1 MTMEISAKIVKEL
14 RDKTGAGMMNCKKA
28 LTDNNGDF
36 DKAMEALRL
45 KGEAIADKKASRS
58 ANEGLIEAYIHTG
71 SKLGILLEVNCETD
85 FVSRKPEFKE
95 LAQNL
100 GMQIAACPDIEV
112 ISLEQISPELKQ
124 KEWEFE
130 SSKDDL
136 ANKPEEI
143 KNKIIEG
150 RVAKRLKTKVLLE
163 QDYIRD
169 SNLTVDEY
177 LKQKISLFGENI
189 KIARFSRF
197 TLGKE

>member
-1 MTMEISAKIVKEL
+1 MTMEITAKIVKEL

-36 DKAMEALRL
+36 EKAMEALRL

-100 GMQIAACPDIEV
+100 GMQIAACPDVEV
-112 ISLEQISPELKQ
+112 ISLDQISAEIKQ
-124 KEWEFE
+124 KEWDFE

-136 ANKPEEI
+136 VNKPAEI

-150 RVAKRLKTKVLLE
+150 RVTKSLKTKVLLE
-163 QDYIRD
+163 QNYIRD
-169 SNLTVDEY
+169 SNVTVDEY

-197 TLGKE
+197 TLGEE

>member
-1 MTMEISAKIVKEL
+1 MEISAKIVKEL

-36 DKAMEALRL
+36 DKAIESLRL

-112 ISLEQISPELKQ
+112 ISLEQISAELKQ
-124 KEWEFE
+124 KEWDFE

-169 SNLTVDEY
+169 SNLTVDAY

-197 TLGKE
+197 TLGE

>member
-1 MTMEISAKIVKEL
+1 MEITAKIVKEL

-36 DKAMEALRL
+36 EKAMEALRL

-100 GMQIAACPDIEV
+100 GMQIAACPDVEV
-112 ISLEQISPELKQ
+112 ISLDQISAEIKQ
-124 KEWEFE
+124 KEWDFE

-136 ANKPEEI
+136 VNKPAEI

-150 RVAKRLKTKVLLE
+150 RVTKSLKTKVLLE
-163 QDYIRD
+163 QNYIRD
-169 SNLTVDEY
+169 SNVTVDEY

-197 TLGKE
+197 TLGEE

>member
-71 SKLGILLEVNCETD
+71 SKLGVLLEVNCETD

-95 LAQNL
+95 LVQNL
-100 GMQIAACPDIEV
+100 GMQIAACPDVEI
-112 ISLEQISPELKQ
+112 ISLDEIPDDLKQ
-124 KEWEFE
+124 KEWDFE
-130 SSKDDL
+130 SAKGDL
-136 ANKPEEI
+136 ANKPDEI

-150 RVAKRLKTKVLLE
+150 RVNKNLKTK
-163 QDYIRD
+163 YIH
-169 SNLTVDEY
+169 L
-177 LKQKISLFGENI
+177 
-189 KIARFSRF
+189 
-197 TLGKE
+197 

>member
-1 MTMEISAKIVKEL
+1 MTMEITAKIVKEL

-100 GMQIAACPDIEV
+100 GMQIAACPDVEV
-112 ISLEQISPELKQ
+112 ISLDQISDELKQ
-124 KEWEFE
+124 KEWDFE

-136 ANKPEEI
+136 ANKPDEI

-150 RVAKRLKTKVLLE
+150 RVAKSLKTKVLLE

-169 SNLTVDEY
+169 SNLTVEDY

-189 KIARFSRF
+189 KIARFARF
-197 TLGKE
+197 TLGEE

>member
-1 MTMEISAKIVKEL
+1 MEISAKIVKEL

>member
-1 MTMEISAKIVKEL
+1 
-14 RDKTGAGMMNCKKA
+14 
-28 LTDNNGDF
+28 
-36 DKAMEALRL
+36 MEALRL

-177 LKQKISLFGENI
+177 LKQKN
-189 KIARFSRF
+189 
-197 TLGKE
+197 

>member
-71 SKLGILLEVNCETD
+71 SKLGVLLEVNCETD

-95 LAQNL
+95 LVQNL
-100 GMQIAACPDIEV
+100 GMQIAACPDVEI
-112 ISLEQISPELKQ
+112 ISLDEIPDDLKQ
-124 KEWEFE
+124 KEWDFE
-130 SSKDDL
+130 SAKGDL
-136 ANKPEEI
+136 ANKPDEI

-150 RVAKRLKTKVLLE
+150 RVNKNLKTKVLLE
-163 QDYIRD
+163 QEYIRD
-169 SNLTVDEY
+169 SKLTVEGY

-189 KIARFSRF
+189 KITRFVRF
-197 TLGKE
+197 NLGAE

>member
-1 MTMEISAKIVKEL
+1 MEISAKIVKEL

-100 GMQIAACPDIEV
+100 GMQIAACPDVEV
-112 ISLEQISPELKQ
+112 ISLDQISDEIKQ
-124 KEWEFE
+124 KEWDFE
-130 SSKDDL
+130 SSKEDL
-136 ANKPEEI
+136 ANKPDEI
-143 KNKIIEG
+143 KNKIVEG
-150 RVAKRLKTKVLLE
+150 RVAKTLRTKVLLE
-163 QDYIRD
+163 QDYIRE
-169 SNLTVDEY
+169 SNMTVEDY

-189 KIARFSRF
+189 KITRFARFN
-197 TLGKE
+197 LGEE

>member
-1 MTMEISAKIVKEL
+1 MEISAKIVKEL

-100 GMQIAACPDIEV
+100 GMQIAACPDVEV
-112 ISLEQISPELKQ
+112 ISLDQISDELKQ
-124 KEWEFE
+124 KEWDFE

-136 ANKPEEI
+136 ANKPDGI

-150 RVAKRLKTKVLLE
+150 RVAKSLKTKVLLE

-169 SNLTVDEY
+169 SNLTVEDY

-189 KIARFSRF
+189 KIAKFARF
-197 TLGKE
+197 TLGEE

>member
-100 GMQIAACPDIEV
+100 GMQIAACPDVEV
-112 ISLEQISPELKQ
+112 ISLDQISDEIKQ
-124 KEWEFE
+124 KEWDFE
-130 SSKDDL
+130 SSKEDL
-136 ANKPEEI
+136 ANKPDEI
-143 KNKIIEG
+143 KNKIVEG
-150 RVAKRLKTKVLLE
+150 RVAKTLRTKVLLE
-163 QDYIRD
+163 QDYIRE
-169 SNLTVDEY
+169 SNMTVEDY

-189 KIARFSRF
+189 KITRFARFN
-197 TLGKE
+197 LGEE

>member
-1 MTMEISAKIVKEL
+1 MEISAKIVKEV

>member
-169 SNLTVDEY
+169 ANLTVDEY

>member
-1 MTMEISAKIVKEL
+1 VLKLKEL